1 MANLYPK
8 IRTFRNNDT
17 AVERLSDHIRLRALP
32 WQARRLVRRF
42 GIGAATAAV
51 IAELIYTG
59 ENR

>member
-1 MANLYPK
+1 VTHLYTTSRHPV
-8 IRTFRNNDT
+8 TT
-17 AVERLSDHIRLRALP
+17 ATAIERLSDHVRLRALP

-59 ENR
+59 EGR

>member
-42 GIGAATAAV
+42 GIGTATAAV

>member
-17 AVERLSDHIRLRALP
+17 AIERLSDHIRLRALP

>member
-17 AVERLSDHIRLRALP
+17 AVERLPDHIRPRALP